1 MAKDNKN
8 NNGDK
13 SEAQQIQ
20 WNNWASDIWFMPQ
33 LQQILVEVEAT
44 KNKQDRIPAFKRIT
58 TGNNKRPK
66 SQELMASL
74 ISSLLKCQNAN

>member
-1 MAKDNKN
+1 
-8 NNGDK
+8 
-13 SEAQQIQ
+13 
-20 WNNWASDIWFMPQ
+20 MPQ